1 MQLST
6 IAKGSAVLLVLTL
19 VSWRAEAADRYAMT
33 CLENKTS
40 VTLNYSYRW
49 GDDGQWKKHS
59 LSPGSRT
66 AHAWPYTKDKVGYSP
81 DLVVKFD
88 DNLSGLTKWRD
99 KTLQSYRAPQ
109 ETDCR
114 YGKKYHFHYDGSA
127 KKYIDLVSVK

>member
-6 IAKGSAVLLVLTL
+6 IARGSAVMLVLTL

-40 VTLNYSYRW
+40 VTLNYSTRW
-49 GDDGQWKKHS
+49 GPDGHWKRHS
-59 LSPGSRT
+59 LSPGDRI
-66 AHAWPYTKDKVGYSP
+66 AHAWPYAQGHVGHSP

-88 DNLSGLTKWRD
+88 DNLSGQTKWRER
-99 KTLQSYRAPQ
+99 TLESYRAPQ

-114 YGKKYHFHYDGSA
+114 YGRKYHFHYDGSA
-127 KKYIDLVSVK
+127 KKYIDVVSVK